1 MALPRAIE
9 RSPDTSRPPEA
20 PCRHQDPTP
29 GTPHADRCCEQRLQR
44 RSTAFRQH
52 LVEDRMTG
60 GAPAVCNILK
70 LAKLGDAL
78 PHADPATL

>member
-1 MALPRAIE
+1 
-9 RSPDTSRPPEA
+9 
-20 PCRHQDPTP
+20 
-29 GTPHADRCCEQRLQR
+29 
-44 RSTAFRQH
+44 
-52 LVEDRMTG
+52 MTG